1 VNPLLEVLMTAF
13 DPAHTSESASKFWT
27 PVQKAAL
34 AVGAVFL
41 AVGVLGFVPGI
52 TTNYDQLTF
61 AGHHSDA
68 ALLGIFNVSV
78 LHNLVH
84 LAFGVAGIALA
95 RRFNGARSY
104 LIGGGVVY
112 LVIFIYGLVIDH
124 DSAANFVPVNDA
136 DNWLHLGLAVAMIA
150 LGAALGRTRED
161 TGQPVGT
168 GSKTQGST
176 PQGPAL

>member
-1 VNPLLEVLMTAF
+1 MTESR
-13 DPAHTSESASKFWT
+13 PARTSESMSKFRT

-52 TTNYDQLTF
+52 TTHYDQLTF

-84 LAFGVAGIALA
+84 LAFGVAGVALA
-95 RRFNGARSY
+95 RTFNGARSY
-104 LIGGGVVY
+104 LIGGGIVY
-112 LVIFIYGLVIDH
+112 LVLFIYGLLVDH
-124 DSAANFVPVNDA
+124 DSSANFVPVNDA

-150 LGAALGRTRED
+150 VGAALGRGRND

-168 GSKTQGST
+168 SSGTFNGT
-176 PQGPAL
+176 RRGPAL

>member
-1 VNPLLEVLMTAF
+1 MTPSH
-13 DPAHTSESASKFWT
+13 PARTSESMSRFRT

-41 AVGVLGFVPGI
+41 VVGLLGFVPGI
-52 TTNYDQLTF
+52 TTHYEQLTF

-84 LAFGVAGIALA
+84 LLFGVAGIVLA
-95 RRFNGARSY
+95 RTFTSARSY

-112 LVIFIYGLVIDH
+112 LVLFVYGLVIDH
-124 DSAANFVPVNDA
+124 DSSANFVPVNDA
-136 DNWLHLGLAVAMIA
+136 DNWLHLL
-150 LGAALGRTRED
+150 LGAGMIGLGVLTTRESR
-161 TGQPVGT
+161 VA
-168 GSKTQGST
+168 ST
-176 PQGPAL
+176 A

>member
-1 VNPLLEVLMTAF
+1 MTH
-13 DPAHTSESASKFWT
+13 PVRTPGSAPKFAT

-34 AVGAVFL
+34 AVGVVFL

-52 TTNYDQLTF
+52 TTNYDQLSF

-95 RRFNGARSY
+95 RTFNQARWY
-104 LIGGGVVY
+104 LIGGGIVY
-112 LVIFIYGLVIDH
+112 LLLFVYGLLIDH
-124 DSAANFVPVNDA
+124 DSSANFVPVNNA
-136 DNWLHLGLAVAMIA
+136 DNWLHLGLAIAMIA
-150 LGAALGRTRED
+150 LGALLGRTHD
-161 TGQPVGT
+161 GTGRPVGADT
-168 GSKTQGST
+168 RAQSGA
-176 PQGPAL
+176 PNGPVR